1 MRPRPTAHARAATSH
16 ASHSRVPGERSE
28 TDLGLAR
35 DRQLD
40 DASRVN
46 PTCVDLGRHEWIAL
60 RDSCA
65 GSLVSPLAQGRSLYS
80 PGTRERVSAAPAA
93 RAGATHPPCDPM
105 SRSPR
110 SAGEPLR
117 PLNRI
122 HAVGFPAGLI
132 EAARLAERGLNRG
145 KVVGRGPAAAFRL
158 LRRREAAAVLA
169 LHVLRRSGA
178 ALRGLAHGGGRRMLL
193 ARAAARL
200 RGWAAALRGLIHRRS
215 GRMLRPP

>member
-1 MRPRPTAHARAATSH
+1 MTANGPLCTRRDFARSC
-16 ASHSRVPGERSE
+16 PGRAQRD

-46 PTCVDLGRHEWIAL
+46 PTCVDPGPHEWIAI

-65 GSLVSPLAQGRSLYS
+65 GSLVSFRS

-158 LRRREAAAVLA
+158 
-169 LHVLRRSGA
+169 
-178 ALRGLAHGGGRRMLL
+178 
-193 ARAAARL
+193 
-200 RGWAAALRGLIHRRS
+200 
-215 GRMLRPP
+215 